1 MRRYGVIIV
10 PTIAST
16 IAAVDIINNAK
27 HRNLLEKCCPL
38 FGRSM
43 NAFFFIYFDMQSSIA
58 LHVYPV
64 DLVRRY
70 HGFAD
75 EDSDEIRRI
84 RCVEKQLRSRKIN
97 ASSTPSV
104 QWFSRRR
111 KLTASLTL
119 LCSGDSGVLFA
130 TARQSQDL
138 HRCGRQSERCL
149 ACGFGDRG
157 QWSAGSRSR
166 GRFEG
171 AALS

>member
-1 MRRYGVIIV
+1 MIIV

-27 HRNLLEKCCPL
+27 HRDLLEKYCPL
-38 FGRSM
+38 FGRPM
-43 NAFFFIYFDMQSSIA
+43 NAFVYLFRYAVLNSFTIA
-58 LHVYPV
+58 LHMYPV

-104 QWFSRRR
+104 RWFSRKRT
-111 KLTASLTL
+111 LTASLTL

-157 QWSAGSRSR
+157 
-166 GRFEG
+166 
-171 AALS
+171 